1 MPAASDPAQGQGA
14 AQPPHVTQPATD
26 GPGRPGFMP
35 DDGPHNADA
44 GDCPVRPPRRSFLR
58 GALGAGV
65 TGAVAGAGAGY
76 AYRASRTAPAG
87 QEFSTG
93 LVEGRLPAVPFH
105 GRHQAGILA
114 KPQRQAL
121 ALSFNVTADGRG
133 ELTDLLRTITARA
146 RFLTA
151 GGVPP
156 QVGIGGPPS
165 DSGVLGPTV
174 VPDGLTVTVGVG
186 STLFDDRYGL
196 AARKPAGLIPMTAF
210 PNDDLDPAQ
219 CGGDL
224 SLQLSAGSQD
234 TVLHALRDIARHTRG
249 GMQVLWRIDGFSSPA
264 RPAGTTPRNLQG
276 FMDGIANPDTSSDR
290 EMNNL
295 VWVQPGAPG
304 EPAWTAHGSYQV
316 IRLIRM
322 FVEFWDRVDITEQ
335 ENIIGRRRDTGAPL
349 DANTEFA
356 RPDYTRDPAGDVIP
370 LTAHIRL
377 ANPRT
382 PETAKN
388 RILRRAYNYDR
399 GIDAAGDLDMG
410 LIFSCYQQDIA
421 RQFVTVQT
429 RLIGEPLAEFISPFG
444 GGYFFVLPGVADQRD
459 YLGRGLLS

>member
-1 MPAASDPAQGQGA
+1 
-14 AQPPHVTQPATD
+14 V
-26 GPGRPGFMP
+26 
-35 DDGPHNADA
+35 
-44 GDCPVRPPRRSFLR
+44 
-58 GALGAGV
+58 
-65 TGAVAGAGAGY
+65 AGY
-76 AYRASRTAPAG
+76 AYRSSRAAPPG
-87 QEFSTG
+87 QVFDAA

-114 KPQRQAL
+114 KPQRQTIV
-121 ALSFNVTADGRG
+121 LSLTVTADGRG
-133 ELTDLLRTITARA
+133 ELTDLLRTITERA

-151 GGVPP
+151 GGIPP
-156 QVGIGGPPS
+156 AVGIGGPSS

-174 VPDGLTVTVGVG
+174 VPDGLTVTLGVG
-186 STLFDDRYGL
+186 STLFDERYGL

-234 TVLHALRDIARHTRG
+234 TVLHALRDIAGHTRG

-276 FMDGIANPDTSSDR
+276 FMDGIANPDTSR
-290 EMNNL
+290 AEAMNNL
-295 VWVQPGAPG
+295 VWVQPGAHRQ
-304 EPAWTAHGSYQV
+304 PAWTAHGSYQV

-335 ENIIGRRRDTGAPL
+335 ENMIGRRKDTGAPL
-349 DANTEFA
+349 DASLEFA
-356 RPDYTRDPAGDVIP
+356 RPDYTLDPTGAVIP

-382 PETAKN
+382 PQTEPT
-388 RILRRAYNYDR
+388 RILRRGHNYDR
-399 GIDAAGDLDMG
+399 GIDAVGDLDMG

-421 RQFVTVQT
+421 RQFVAVQT
-429 RLIGEPLAEFISPFG
+429 RLIGEPLVDYISPFG
-444 GGYFFVLPGVADQRD
+444 GGYFFAVPGVRDSRD
-459 YLGRGLLS
+459 YFGRGMLA

>member
-1 MPAASDPAQGQGA
+1 M
-14 AQPPHVTQPATD
+14 
-26 GPGRPGFMP
+26 
-35 DDGPHNADA
+35 
-44 GDCPVRPPRRSFLR
+44 
-58 GALGAGV
+58 
-65 TGAVAGAGAGY
+65 
-76 AYRASRTAPAG
+76 
-87 QEFSTG
+87 
-93 LVEGRLPAVPFH
+93 
-105 GRHQAGILA
+105 
-114 KPQRQAL
+114 
-121 ALSFNVTADGRG
+121 LSFNVTADGRG

-151 GGVPP
+151 GGIPP

-276 FMDGIANPDTSSDR
+276 FMDGIANPDTEPR
-290 EMNNL
+290 PRMNSL
-295 VWVQPGAPG
+295 VWVQPGAQRRARLDRGRQLPG
-304 EPAWTAHGSYQV
+304 HPADQDVRRVLGPGGHHRAGEH
-316 IRLIRM
+316 
-322 FVEFWDRVDITEQ
+322 DRPA
-335 ENIIGRRRDTGAPL
+335 RATGAPL

-356 RPDYTRDPAGDVIP
+356 RPDYTLDPTGAVIP

-382 PETAKN
+382 P
-388 RILRRAYNYDR
+388 
-399 GIDAAGDLDMG
+399 
-410 LIFSCYQQDIA
+410 
-421 RQFVTVQT
+421 
-429 RLIGEPLAEFISPFG
+429 
-444 GGYFFVLPGVADQRD
+444 ADGAQPHPAPRPTTTT
-459 YLGRGLLS
+459 GASTPSATSTWG